1 MFFGGNVNVNSK
13 LGGNCGAQLAIC
25 IFRSRVIR
33 ACHVTT
39 DCIVAMSY
47 CENNMFLAP
56 EQTANLFPTITLYI
70 PFERLVCTAIS
81 SEKSWHP
88 KKQK

>member
-1 MFFGGNVNVNSK
+1 MQYGRNFLAVSDFSFFGGNVNVNQ
-13 LGGNCGAQLAIC
+13 NLAV
-25 IFRSRVIR
+25 F
-33 ACHVTT
+33 
-39 DCIVAMSY
+39 AMPSY
-47 CENNMFLAP
+47 LISYMHMFLAP
-56 EQTANLFPTITLYI
+56 EQPQASFQRLPLYI